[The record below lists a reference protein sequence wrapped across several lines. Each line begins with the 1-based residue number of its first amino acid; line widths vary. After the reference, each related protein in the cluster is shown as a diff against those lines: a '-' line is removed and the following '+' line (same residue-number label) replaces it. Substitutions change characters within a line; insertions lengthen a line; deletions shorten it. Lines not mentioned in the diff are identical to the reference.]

1 MSVLLDLPLSSYNS
15 FTQPNAC
22 ISVFETKT
30 SKWQARVIDSTCH
43 LA

>member
-1 MSVLLDLPLSSYNS
+1 LA
-15 FTQPNAC
+15 QPNAS
-22 ISVFETKT
+22 ISVFEAET